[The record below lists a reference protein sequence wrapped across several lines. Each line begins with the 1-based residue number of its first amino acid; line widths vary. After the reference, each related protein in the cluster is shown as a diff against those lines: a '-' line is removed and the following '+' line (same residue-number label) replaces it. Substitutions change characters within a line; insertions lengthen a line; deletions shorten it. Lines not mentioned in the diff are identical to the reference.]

1 MEWLAVA
8 VFGIMWAAIL
18 LPSPRRRPSPRTS
31 VEDFGRD
38 MDLLAHAE
46 GGTHGRWIVTPRKGV
61 PFLGMPRRERVRAR
75 ERRRHVFVFLLESIL
90 ITFLMGLVPPLRVM
104 WVATAALGGLL
115 LAYVWLLLW
124 IKARG
129 SEPHPHEAARAARAP
144 EPSVGAVD
152 RTTPAP
158 RYAAEGGSRTA
169 RPIYAGMGG
178 FDDEDSVHVV
188 VLPASQRLSVAG
200 A

>member
-8 VFGIMWAAIL
+8 VFAIMWAAIL
-18 LPSPRRRPSPRTS
+18 FPSPRRRPSHRTS

-46 GGTHGRWIVTPRKGV
+46 GRTHGRWIVTPQKGV

-75 ERRRHVFVFLLESIL
+75 ERRRHVFVFLLESLL
-90 ITFLMGLVPPLRVM
+90 ITFLMGLVPPLRAM
-104 WVATAALGGLL
+104 WAATAALAGLL
-115 LAYVWLLLW
+115 IAYVWLLLW

-129 SEPHPHEAARAARAP
+129 TEPHPHEVARAARAP
-144 EPSVGAVD
+144 EPSVGIVA
-152 RTTPAP
+152 RTPAA

-178 FDDEDSVHVV
+178 FEDEDSVHVV